1 MARFLWNNLSCT
13 VSLICMWDE
22 VSQRRSSDVHHRSFT
37 LLEQFVIPLSWIL
50 YSLLHIYLSPNG
62 YHFQELA
69 TGLKHQKEVNIALN
83 NFSSV
88 RLWIQRKT
96 AGNSLKEVTQ
106 IPKPNNSLPPSLL
119 CIIPFCLTW
128 SKNFVCLW
136 QNNLEFPSPYSEKTW
151 WELLLLQFKLPVLA
165 LSPVCMKIKF
175 KTTNTKT
182 FFPLFS
188 KLLMYLKTALKSLP
202 HFSLHFKNPNKN
214 PNTVS
219 SGGQGLQIFDQSS
232 QWPLDPVQKC
242 PIFQKYL

>member
-128 SKNFVCLW
+128 SKNFV
-136 QNNLEFPSPYSEKTW
+136 SGKTIW
-151 WELLLLQFKLPVLA
+151 SFLLLTVRKLCESFYFCNLNCQYLLSLQCAWK
-165 LSPVCMKIKF
+165 
-175 KTTNTKT
+175 
-182 FFPLFS
+182 
-188 KLLMYLKTALKSLP
+188 
-202 HFSLHFKNPNKN
+202 
-214 PNTVS
+214 
-219 SGGQGLQIFDQSS
+219 
-232 QWPLDPVQKC
+232 
-242 PIFQKYL
+242 